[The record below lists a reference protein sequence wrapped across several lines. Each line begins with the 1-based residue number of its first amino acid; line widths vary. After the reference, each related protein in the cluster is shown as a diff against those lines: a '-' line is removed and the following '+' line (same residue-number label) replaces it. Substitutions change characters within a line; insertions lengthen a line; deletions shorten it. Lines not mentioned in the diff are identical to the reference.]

1 MSDYTP
7 SPYAS
12 IKDAVFALAV
22 SPELPAAAVAL
33 CTVRYPESGPLLR
46 AALQRGASGEIV
58 GEEEERLLFR
68 SLFIIGGRRDPLGF
82 EPLLRL
88 LHRPNEEVDWLL
100 GDAITEAL
108 PLIVAGVFGGNAD
121 ALFTAILDLELDQII
136 RLSLFGAATF
146 LTWDGRIER
155 DRMTAFLERFYQ
167 ERSTPDLDIAWIGW
181 MEAIALLGLRA
192 LAPLVQRAL
201 DEGEIPDDLIDTTE
215 FTATLERAERTPD
228 DPERFRDEQLGYIED
243 VIEALEKFSED
254 DGSDDFGSL
263 PIDEP
268 VINPMRHVG
277 RNDPCPC
284 GSGKKA
290 KRCCLAA

>member
-7 SPYAS
+7 SLYAS

-108 PLIVAGVFGGNAD
+108 PLIVAGVFDGNAD